1 MEESVS
7 LNRRQFIKTGASI
20 AALGALAGSPL
31 RLLAKS
37 DLIKITVLHT
47 NDWHSRIEPFPVDGG
62 THAGLGGAATRA
74 AVIKK
79 IRSEEEH
86 VLLLDAGDIFQG
98 TPYFNFFEGELEY
111 KLMSRMGYD
120 CATFGNHDF
129 DNGIEG
135 IINQMQHATF
145 EFVNCN
151 YDFKN
156 TLLEGKIKPFKIIRK
171 KGIKVGILGV
181 GIELSGLVPSELFG
195 NIKYNDPVLAANAV
209 AAKLKNEE
217 KCDLVICLSHLGY
230 KYNIEKVSDIELAK
244 KSKNI
249 DLIIGG
255 HTHTFLSKPDIQ
267 KNSEGKDVMINQV
280 GWAGIN
286 LGRVDFYFDPVKN
299 RINQTTSG
307 VVEISASNC

>member
-1 MEESVS
+1 MEESVL
-7 LNRRQFIKTGASI
+7 LNRRQFVKTGASL
-20 AALGALAGSPL
+20 AALAALAGSPL

-37 DLIKITVLHT
+37 DPIKITILHT
-47 NDWHSRIEPFPVDGG
+47 NDWHSRIEPFPTDSG

-79 IRSEEEH
+79 IRGAEEN

-111 KLMSRMGYD
+111 KLMSSMGYD

-145 EFVNCN
+145 EFVNGN
-151 YDFKN
+151 YDFRN
-156 TLLEGKIKPFKIIRK
+156 TLLEGKIKPYKIIKK
-171 KGIKVGILGV
+171 KGIRIGILGI
-181 GIELSGLVPSELFG
+181 GIELNGLVPAELFG
-195 NIKYNDPVLAANAV
+195 NIKYNDPIAAANNI
-209 AAKLKNEE
+209 AAKLKLEE
-217 KCDLVICLSHLGY
+217 KCDLIICLSHLGY

-244 KSKNI
+244 KSKYI

-255 HTHTFLSKPDIQ
+255 HTHTFLGKPDIQ
-267 KNSEGKDVMINQV
+267 KNSEGKEVMINQV

-286 LGRVDFYFDPVKN
+286 LGRIDFYFDSLGN
-299 RINQTTSG
+299 RIDQATSG
-307 VVEISASNC
+307 VVAVSASNC